1 MRKKKR
7 KKNRIR
13 PSCERHA
20 DSDAWE
26 KFSVIF
32 FEQFIFDAYTVEELK
47 CDPFY
52 IEEDESMRSIEKCA
66 NECSPYH
73 KSQKEE

>member
-1 MRKKKR
+1 MR

-13 PSCERHA
+13 PSCERLA
-20 DSDAWE
+20 DAWE
-26 KFSVIF
+26 KFPVILS
-32 FEQFIFDAYTVEELK
+32 EQFICGAYTVEELK

-52 IEEDESMRSIEKCA
+52 IEDDESMRPIEKCA

-73 KSQKEE
+73 KPPKEE